1 MEEKKS
7 VMKRILIDPFMVPP
21 DALDQIIK
29 DGKKSL
35 FQEASDQIAEGAYY
49 KIIYK
54 IRTEDDPIQQMDVIC
69 FNLDI
74 EPLRLIHMKAVYKQ
88 PEEIYLYRSE
98 RSLKDK
104 LRNCI
109 RYLKDRSGGRIE
121 WRETDEGI

>member
-1 MEEKKS
+1 MDEKKT
-7 VMKRILIDPFMVPP
+7 VCKRIFIDPHMVPV
-21 DALDQIIK
+21 DELDHIVE

-35 FQEASDQIAEGAYY
+35 FQEASDQIAEGVCY

-54 IRTEDDPIQQMDVIC
+54 IRTEDDPINQLDVIC

-74 EPLRLIHMKAVYKQ
+74 EPLRFKHFEAIYKA
-88 PEEIYLYRSE
+88 PEDIYFRPE
-98 RSLKDK
+98 KSLKDK

-109 RYLKDRSGGRIE
+109 RYLRDHSGGEID